1 MTRGLVIV
9 SHAYGIAQGL
19 KALIQEIA
27 PNLPLTIAGGL
38 DEHTI
43 GTNLPRVQAAFDTNP
58 ASHLHV
64 VYDLGSALMNVE
76 MAQELTDK
84 TIIVHPC
91 ALVEGAFVAAT
102 MLLSNLDDDRI
113 TEELLKLKVK

>member
-1 MTRGLVIV
+1 MRGLVIV

-27 PNLPLTIAGGL
+27 PDLPITTAGGL
-38 DEHTI
+38 DENTI
-43 GTNLPRVQAAFDTNP
+43 GTNLPRVQAAFDTN
-58 ASHLHV
+58 AADTLHV

-76 MAQELTDK
+76 MAQELSEK

-102 MLLSNLDDDRI
+102 MIISNLADEAIR
-113 TEELLKLKVK
+113 EELLKLKVK